1 VDILSRI
8 SGVRFADAWLRRIV
22 LDIEG
27 IEVPVNGRADLIA
40 NKRASGRP
48 RDLPDIELLG
58 EEVG

>member
-1 VDILSRI
+1 
-8 SGVRFADAWLRRIV
+8 VRFADAWPRRIV

-27 IEVPVNGRADLIA
+27 IEVPVIGRADLIA

-48 RDLPDIELLG
+48 RDLLDVELLG